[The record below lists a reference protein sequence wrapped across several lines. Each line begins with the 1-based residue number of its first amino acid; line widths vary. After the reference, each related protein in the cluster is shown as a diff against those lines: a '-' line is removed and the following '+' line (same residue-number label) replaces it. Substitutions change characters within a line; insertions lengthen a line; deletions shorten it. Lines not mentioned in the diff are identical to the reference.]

1 MGDLG
6 TRLTLVEDLEEE
18 EREEEVAPV
27 GDPKKE
33 KEKKE
38 GVALVNHPFLYY
50 LLVASEPSTSYSLP
64 PRAARIT
71 RKKPR
76 KNQVITTK
84 KYVDKAPYFSYY
96 SQVHELRLA

>member
-1 MGDLG
+1 MRDLG

-50 LLVASEPSTSYSLP
+50 LLVASEPSTSYSLLP
-64 PRAARIT
+64 GQTLLERRGLLVKSRVKI
-71 RKKPR
+71 K
-76 KNQVITTK
+76 
-84 KYVDKAPYFSYY
+84 
-96 SQVHELRLA
+96 